1 MPWSLPDVF
10 CPVTFFSLSSHPKQA
25 RPLSSRLTRSGREGS
40 WGGRL
45 EIGVK
50 RKDTDGSSD
59 RFHRSAPPQVG
70 SLLTFLPKQES
81 KTHPRH
87 AAAFNAHDKF
97 PASLL
102 DYFCPVTK
110 HVLIPMFLTQE
121 RYRAGPGSND
131 TQSTVHA
138 LTPRAPRRIDTGG
151 TPGAAGKLFMNF
163 QALWVEVRA

>member
-1 MPWSLPDVF
+1 MLPLSMRAPDWWRSLRILIVPGNV
-10 CPVTFFSLSSHPKQA
+10 FSLSSHPKQA
-25 RPLSSRLTRSGREGS
+25 RPLRSSLTRSGREGS

-87 AAAFNAHDKF
+87 AAAVNSHVRLPF
-97 PASLL
+97 SLP
-102 DYFCPVTK
+102 DVFCPVMK
-110 HVLIPMFLTQE
+110 YGILTQE
-121 RYRAGPGSND
+121 RYRAVPRRSND
-131 TQSTVHA
+131 TLGTVHA
-138 LTPRAPRRIDTGG
+138 LTPRAPRRIDTAG
-151 TPGAAGKLFMNF
+151 TAAH
-163 QALWVEVRA
+163 

>member
-1 MPWSLPDVF
+1 MSVFCQISVWRGARAVNSHERLPVSLPDPFCPVSFLPVKFQFEAQGASPQCAAVPAVSISHDGLPVSLPDPF

-87 AAAFNAHDKF
+87 AAAVNLHIRLPF
-97 PASLL
+97 SLP
-102 DYFCPVTK
+102 DVFS
-110 HVLIPMFLTQE
+110 
-121 RYRAGPGSND
+121 R
-131 TQSTVHA
+131 
-138 LTPRAPRRIDTGG
+138 
-151 TPGAAGKLFMNF
+151 
-163 QALWVEVRA
+163 

>member
-1 MPWSLPDVF
+1 MPGNV
-10 CPVTFFSLSSHPKQA
+10 FSLSSHPKQA

-87 AAAFNAHDKF
+87 AAAVNSHDIF
-97 PASLL
+97 PSSLP
-102 DYFCPVTK
+102 DVFCPVTK

-121 RYRAGPGSND
+121 RYRAVPRRSND

-151 TPGAAGKLFMNF
+151 TPARNINLTF
-163 QALWVEVRA
+163 